1 MQWGCLFLC
10 GDAAHIVPPTGAKG
24 LNTAASDIHYLFEAM
39 RAHYLDHDASAMD
52 QYGLRALAREWKTQR
67 FSWWMTTLL
76 HHFPEQSDF
85 DHHIQAA
92 EIAHLRDNIEAQRVL
107 AKNYVGLPY

>member
-1 MQWGCLFLC
+1 
-10 GDAAHIVPPTGAKG
+10 
-24 LNTAASDIHYLFEAM
+24 M

-52 QYGLRALAREWKTQR
+52 QFGPRALARVWKTQR

-85 DHHIQAA
+85 DRHIQAA
-92 EIAHLRDNIEAQRVL
+92 EIAHLRDNVEAQQVL